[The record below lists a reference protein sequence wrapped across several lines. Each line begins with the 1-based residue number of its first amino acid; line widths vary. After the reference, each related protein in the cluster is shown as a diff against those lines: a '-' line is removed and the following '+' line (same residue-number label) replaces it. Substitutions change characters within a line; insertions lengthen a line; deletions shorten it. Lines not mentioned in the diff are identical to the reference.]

1 MMGDAI
7 DYNEWK
13 NGTREEGTVYSLHSF
28 FRKLAQG
35 LGPSLALFVMAG
47 LGYSEINAGN
57 QLFSVALNMR
67 YLVAA
72 LYLVSAV
79 MQLVGLGLI
88 YNLDKKSVEKM
99 NAELAARH
107 ANEQ

>member
-13 NGTREEGTVYSLHSF
+13 NGTREEGTVYAMHSF

-35 LGPSLALFVMAG
+35 VGPSLALVIMVS
-47 LGYSEINAGN
+47 LGYVEANQGN
-57 QLFSVALNMR
+57 QTFAVALNMR

-79 MQLVGLGLI
+79 CMFIGLGI
-88 YNLDKKSVEKM
+88 VYNLNKKTTEQMKS
-99 NAELAARH
+99 ELEARH
-107 ANEQ
+107 TVQ